1 MIRKMLQAVL
11 CLILSP
17 LLMAQQIAP
26 PVNAPTESKKPIVV
40 KKKTFIKLLILET
53 VSSATATN
61 GQPVRMVVKEDVLID
76 GAVAISKSTP
86 ATGIVAGVRKAV
98 PGKKDGSVTI
108 KPESVRLPNSKPIAL
123 RHYNY
128 TLEDDAMCSGFLN
141 CLPLVVGAYVYGA
154 GDLIAYPFRKHQVTG
169 EDEVLPA
176 CSEAWSVVARSIVIR
191 VSGTTPIQP
200 ANPDIDLDTA
210 CPGGAKAFI
219 S

>member
-1 MIRKMLQAVL
+1 MIRKLLESAL
-11 CLILSP
+11 CICLAPLS
-17 LLMAQQIAP
+17 MAQQGAP
-26 PVNAPTESKKPIVV
+26 PVGAPTKANKPIVV
-40 KKKTFIKLLILET
+40 KKKTFIQLLTLEA
-53 VSSATATN
+53 VSSATATK
-61 GQPVRMVVKEDVLID
+61 GQSVHMVVKEDVVID
-76 GAVAISKSTP
+76 GVIAISKGTP

-98 PGKKDGSVTI
+98 RRKKNGSVTI
-108 KPESVRLPNSKPIAL
+108 TPESVNPSSADPIAL

-141 CLPLVVGAYVYGA
+141 CLPLAAGAYVYGA

-176 CSEAWSVVARSIVIR
+176 CSEEWSVVSKSVVIQAN
-191 VSGTTPIQP
+191 GATHIQTTHPEV
-200 ANPDIDLDTA
+200 DLDTA